1 VPTDYCW
8 SVPVREYIGY
18 LKRCIRD
25 EVWADLADPASY
37 FIQAVLLLFGPD
49 PLVVQ
54 IRPAEPLFLRTLRVL
69 NSGVVVI
76 VGSGF
81 FFAFL
86 KPGDVSA
93 VALTLS
99 LVLAGTLTFIPAQ
112 LVRLRKG
119 GRVRGSAKSRV
130 FRKGLW
136 LVEVV
141 VVVVVAAFAGRAWGP
156 VALGVA
162 AGVSTAFLAD
172 LAAALACLTTAAQW
186 VGLREIR
193 QRRHEK
199 PDDDVAQQ

>member
-1 VPTDYCW
+1 MPL
-8 SVPVREYIGY
+8 REEIGY
-18 LKRCIRD
+18 LKLRILD

-37 FIQAVLLLFGPD
+37 FIQAVLLVFGPN

-69 NSGVVVI
+69 NSGLIVI

-112 LVRLRKG
+112 LVRLRRER
-119 GRVRGSAKSRV
+119 RVRGSVDSRA

-141 VVVVVAAFAGRAWGP
+141 VVVGVAAFAGRAWGP

-172 LAAALACLTTAAQW
+172 LGATLACLTTAAQW
-186 VGLREIR
+186 IGLQEIR
-193 QRRHEK
+193 LRRHEK
-199 PDDDVAQQ
+199 PDGDVARQ